1 MTLAEQAL
9 VGRDF
14 TTVAAPFNVYC
25 YKCNVTI
32 PTGMPANRFDGATF
46 THTSCPS
53 TPHKTF
59 AAHKYGN
66 AQ

>member
-9 VGRDF
+9 HGREF
-14 TTVAAPFNVYC
+14 TTIATPFSVYC

-32 PTGMPANRFDGATF
+32 QKGSLSLRFDAATYVHE
-46 THTSCPS
+46 TCPT

-59 AAHKYGN
+59 AAHKYGD
-66 AQ
+66 AR